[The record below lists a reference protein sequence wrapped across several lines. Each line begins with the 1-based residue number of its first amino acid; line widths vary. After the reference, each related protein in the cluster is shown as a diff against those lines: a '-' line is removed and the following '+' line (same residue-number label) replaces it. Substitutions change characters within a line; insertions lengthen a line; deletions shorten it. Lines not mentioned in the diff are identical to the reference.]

1 MDWKKEA
8 LRWKRAFWA
17 SMDDTAE
24 ERAEILRKQ
33 RAKRKKATKKPKKA
47 TKARKPT
54 KRKTKQLSLF

>member
-33 RAKRKKATKKPKKA
+33 RAKRKKKAKKT
-47 TKARKPT
+47 TKAKKT
-54 KRKTKQLSLF
+54 KRTSKQLSLF

>member
-33 RAKRKKATKKPKKA
+33 RAKRKKTAKKT
-47 TKARKPT
+47 TKAKKS
-54 KRKTKQLSLF
+54 KRTSKQLSLF

>member
-8 LRWKRAFWA
+8 LRWKKAFWA

-33 RAKRKKATKKPKKA
+33 RAKRKKTAKKT
-47 TKARKPT
+47 TKAKKS
-54 KRKTKQLSLF
+54 KRTSKQLSLF

>member
-33 RAKRKKATKKPKKA
+33 RAKRKKTAKKT
-47 TKARKPT
+47 TKAKKSRRT
-54 KRKTKQLSLF
+54 SKQLSLF